1 MDKKE
6 LKFYEAPACEVVEL
20 KLEGHLLA
28 ESDPVETPKGVS
40 GDGFDD
46 GFVDDED

>member
-20 KLEGHLLA
+20 NVASTLLA
-28 ESDPVETPKGVS
+28 GSTNAKDV
-40 GDGFDD
+40 
-46 GFVDDED
+46 DEDEWDNN